1 VTERIRAIHCSHT
14 AAVVAAERAVVERL
28 GGDCRMP
35 LAALAVL
42 RENQLRLKARLGST
56 SGLLIDCDETDTID
70 NAKSLGSRVA
80 DQLLAKGGQQ
90 LLAID

>member
-1 VTERIRAIHCSHT
+1 
-14 AAVVAAERAVVERL
+14 
-28 GGDCRMP
+28 
-35 LAALAVL
+35 
-42 RENQLRLKARLGST
+42 
-56 SGLLIDCDETDTID
+56 LIDCDETDTID